1 MLKVIDLV
9 HYLPNANPDDAP
21 LLNQLNCSIQAG
33 ESVAIVGASGS
44 GKTTLL
50 SFLAG
55 LDTPK
60 AGKVL
65 IAEQDI
71 TLMDEEARAKVRAT
85 QVAFVFQNFQLIDG
99 LSALQ
104 NVCLP
109 LEVKGVVKPEPQAI
123 EWLERVG
130 LGHRLNHKPTQ
141 LSGGEQQRVAL
152 ARAFACGAPLLFADE
167 PTGSLDTN
175 TGHAI
180 ADLLFELCSQKNQN
194 SHNKKHTENQGLGKQ
209 TLVLVTHDLNLAKRC
224 DRILTLTQGQ
234 LVETEHAQTEHMPIS
249 GATGVEH

>member
-1 MLKVIDLV
+1 MLKVVDLV
-9 HYLPNANPDDAP
+9 HYLPHSKPNDAP
-21 LLNQLNCSIQAG
+21 LLDHLNCTILAG

-71 TLMDEEARAKVRAT
+71 TQMDEEARAKVRAT

-130 LGHRLNHKPTQ
+130 LAHRLNHKPTE

-180 ADLLFELCSQKNQN
+180 ADLLFELCSQKNQK
-194 SHNKKHTENQGLGKQ
+194 SPHHKPTEDHPLAKQ

-224 DRILTLTQGQ
+224 DRILTLSQGR
-234 LVETEHAQTEHMPIS
+234 LIEVESVEAER
-249 GATGVEH
+249 GASSKVTGAAL